1 MESAFGIGFG
11 GVRVHADSTAT
22 ELNNRIQAKAFTTGS
37 DIYFRDGVPDVS
49 SSSGQELLAH
59 ELTHVVQQGSTARRS
74 SDVEPIQRRKGKGK
88 KKRKKKPQ
96 RAGVQARPPVQ
107 APPATV
113 PTADSAFTELASLV
127 DLAVPTE
134 GDSGTLEASVKIP
147 LTLLPSPFLE
157 FDLEG
162 ELERTDEGVEGGFDV
177 AIGYS
182 GAIEPFGLTPEIV
195 GKLGGFVEAQAGN
208 ASEMLK
214 LISYGFF
221 RQFRET
227 NLVPKELTNYLW
239 GQGGESGMSTAA
251 EADLWGAGI
260 EQQIFEQNPDAEV
273 GVGVYGSVG
282 ASLGEE
288 DAFKGE
294 LSTKVSSATKYNKET
309 LEASGS
315 GGVSQLGK
323 ATKEREGSGV
333 SGMLG
338 YYLGRGAEKSVGEV
352 DRKLETELK
361 LSYGSLE
368 GEATFAIALKQPLEF
383 ELEVAAKGQMGA
395 SERKPAQIVET
406 VVALLSNLRGIV
418 SFLRANEETIGRHAG
433 DLGEAAANLDA
444 IVDSF
449 TTQNDDLVK
458 QLHGKIGG
466 KGVRSVELG
475 WALEFED
482 GKFKESKFS
491 LSYVTEVKAEGLGA
505 EAKIERKRELA
516 SFNWPTP
523 PSPAP

>member
-1 MESAFGIGFG
+1 MESAFGVGFG

-37 DIYFRDGVPDVS
+37 DIFFRDGVPDVS
-49 SSSGQELLAH
+49 TSSGQELLAH

-74 SDVEPIQRRKGKGK
+74 SDVEPIQRKKGKK
-88 KKRKKKPQ
+88 KKRKKQPQ
-96 RAGVQARPPVQ
+96 RAGAQARPPVQ

-113 PTADSAFTELASLV
+113 PTADSAFTQLASLV
-127 DLAVPTE
+127 DLAVPTQ
-134 GDSGTLEASVKIP
+134 GDSGALEASVKIP
-147 LTLLPSPFLE
+147 LTLPSTFLE

-162 ELERTDEGVEGGFDV
+162 ELERTEDGVEGGFDV
-177 AIGYS
+177 AIGYG

-239 GQGGESGMSTAA
+239 GQGGETGVSAAA
-251 EADLWGAGI
+251 EADQWGADL
-260 EQQIFEQNPDAEV
+260 EKQIFGQNPDAEV

-288 DAFKGE
+288 DALKGE
-294 LSTKVSSATKYNKET
+294 LSTKVSSATKYNKES

-315 GGVSQLGK
+315 GGTSQLGK
-323 ATKEREGSGV
+323 ATKDREGSGV
-333 SGMLG
+333 SGLLG

-352 DRKLETELK
+352 ERKLETELEV
-361 LSYGSLE
+361 SYDWFE
-368 GEATFAIALKQPLEF
+368 GAASFSIALQKPLEF
-383 ELEVAAKGQMGA
+383 ELEVSGKGEVSA
-395 SERKPAQIVET
+395 SERKPVQIVET
-406 VVALLSNLRGIV
+406 IVTALSNLRGIV
-418 SFLRANEETIGRHAG
+418 SFLRANERTIGQYAAE
-433 DLGEAAANLDA
+433 LGETADTIGAL
-444 IVDSF
+444 VDSY
-449 TTQNDDLVK
+449 TTQKDELVK
-458 QLHGKIGG
+458 QLNGKIGG
-466 KGVRSVELG
+466 KGTRSVEVS
-475 WALEFED
+475 WSLECED
-482 GKFKESKFS
+482 GKLKPSEFS
-491 LSYVTEVKAEGLGA
+491 ISYVTEVKAEGLGA

-516 SFNWPTP
+516 SFKWPKPPELPTP
-523 PSPAP
+523 